1 MTGPMTAQ
9 DMRAT
14 PPLLEVTGISKRY
27 GGAQALSGVGLR
39 LYAGEVV
46 ALIGENGAGKST
58 LMKILGGIVTP
69 DEGEIRILDKPV
81 RLTSPGQ
88 AMDLGISLIHQELN
102 LADNLSIEANL
113 FLGRELTWGGPL
125 GLARTR
131 AMEIR
136 SKELLARVGLNVS
149 PTDRLSSLTPGQ
161 KQLVEIARSLSLNA
175 RILIMDEPTSSLAQK
190 ETDRLLDVILELRA
204 QGVCVVYISHRLR
217 EVEAVADR
225 VVGLRDGKNAGELT
239 RSEINYAAMVQMM
252 VGRDVKLHRRPQAG
266 PSAAASQAPILRV
279 ENLKNDLSKDE
290 GVSLEV
296 RPGEIVG
303 MAGLVGAGR
312 TEFAETL
319 FGIRPKVSGQ
329 IYVEGV
335 SRQIQ
340 RPTDAIAHG
349 IALVPEDRRHHGLI
363 LADSIRGNI
372 ALPNLNTLQ
381 VMRLLHFR
389 KIRQAAHQGVTS
401 LRIRTTGITKQAGQL
416 SGGNQ
421 QKVVLY
427 KWLHRQPRLLILDE
441 PTRGV
446 DVGAK
451 KEIYDLMQ
459 DLTEKGVGILMISSD
474 LEEILQLSD
483 RVVVMHEHQKTGELT
498 REELSEQSIMRLA
511 TGTKS

>member
-1 MTGPMTAQ
+1 MTV
-9 DMRAT
+9 AT
-14 PPLLEVTGISKRY
+14 SAMEPPVQTPLLEVERISKRY

-58 LMKILGGIVTP
+58 LMKILGGIVIP
-69 DEGEIRILDKPV
+69 DEGEIRIVGQPV
-81 RLTSPGQ
+81 RLSSPSQ

-102 LADNLSIEANL
+102 LADNLSVEANL

-125 GLARTR
+125 GLARGK
-131 AMEIR
+131 AMEAKSR
-136 SKELLARVGLNVS
+136 ELLARVGLNVS
-149 PTDRLSSLTPGQ
+149 PLERLSNLTPGQ
-161 KQLVEIARSLSLNA
+161 KQLVEIARSLSMDA
-175 RILIMDEPTSSLAQK
+175 RVLIMDEPTSSLAQK
-190 ETDRLLDVILELRA
+190 ETDRLLEVIRELRQ

-225 VVGLRDGKNAGELT
+225 VVGLRDGKNAGEMT
-239 RSEINYAAMVQMM
+239 RAQINYAAMVQMM
-252 VGRDVKLHRRPQAG
+252 VGREVDLHQRNAADSGASDRG
-266 PSAAASQAPILRV
+266 PVLRV
-279 ENLKNDLSKDE
+279 EKLRHALSRGE

-319 FGIRPKVSGQ
+319 FGIRPRVSGQ
-329 IYVEGV
+329 VYLEG
-335 SRQIQ
+335 QLGKIQ
-340 RPTDAIAHG
+340 RPADAIALG
-349 IALVPEDRRHHGLI
+349 MALVPEDRRQHGLI
-363 LADSIRGNI
+363 LAESIGGNI
-372 ALPNLNTLQ
+372 ALPNLDTHQ
-381 VMRLLHFR
+381 VARLLRFS
-389 KIRQAAHQGVTS
+389 KIRHTAHQGVTS
-401 LRIRTTGITKQAGQL
+401 LRIRTTGIAKPAGQL

-427 KWLHRQPRLLILDE
+427 KWLHRQPKLLILDE

-451 KEIYDLMQ
+451 KEIYDLMH
-459 DLTEKGVGILMISSD
+459 DLTRKGVGILMISSD
-474 LEEILQLSD
+474 LEEILHLSD

-498 REELSEQSIMRLA
+498 RAQLSEESIMRLA
-511 TGTKS
+511 TGSQS